1 MPTTGVPTHEVLDRL
16 EGYRHGDLRW
26 KDGRA
31 FSLAYFAGPEAHELA
46 VEAQKRFSSENALNM
61 DAFPSLRAL
70 TTEVVG
76 TVCSLL
82 GGDDQT
88 VGVFTSGGTE
98 SILTAVKGAKEWGRS
113 RGVHRPRMI
122 LPTTAHAAFSK
133 AADYFDVEAL
143 RIPVGT
149 DYRADPHAMA
159 AAVDQDTIL
168 LVASAPAYP
177 QGVID
182 PIDEIGRLAQ
192 DHDLLF
198 HVDACMGF
206 TLPWLE
212 RLGLLTKQWNFT
224 VPGVTSM
231 SCDLHKFGYTA
242 KGASVLAHRSKELR
256 RHQTF
261 ITSDW
266 LGGLYGSAA
275 LLGTRSGGSLAAA
288 WAVFQHLGEE
298 GYLRLTERAFR
309 ARERI
314 QAGLTSIDGI
324 AVRGA
329 PEATILA
336 FGAPSD
342 GAIGAAVA
350 GPDRQPPID
359 IYAVADRLWAG
370 GGWYCDRQTPP
381 DSLHCTMNAVHLDVA
396 DDFVAAVG
404 SAVAAQREDG
414 RAGDRTRAYGTVE

>member
-1 MPTTGVPTHEVLDRL
+1 MPATGVATHEVLDRL
-16 EGYRHGDLRW
+16 EGYRGGDLRW

-31 FSLAYFAGPEAHELA
+31 FSLAYFAGPEAYELA
-46 VEAQKRFSSENALNM
+46 VETQKRFSSENALNM

-143 RIPVGT
+143 RIPVGA

-212 RLGLLTKQWNFT
+212 RLGLLTKPWNFA

-288 WAVFQHLGEE
+288 WAVFQHLGED
-298 GYLRLTERAFR
+298 GYLRLTEQAFR

-314 QAGLTSIDGI
+314 QGGLAAIDGI

-336 FGAPSD
+336 FGAPTN
-342 GAIGAAVA
+342 GPIGAAVCGTDGRA
-350 GPDRQPPID
+350 PID
-359 IYAVADRLWAG
+359 IYAVADRLWAD

-381 DSLHCTMNAVHLDVA
+381 DSLHCTVNAVHLNVA
-396 DDFVAAVG
+396 DEFVAAVK
-404 SAVAAQREDG
+404 SAVEAQRADG

>member
-1 MPTTGVPTHEVLDRL
+1 MLARL
-16 EGYRHGDLRW
+16 EAFRHGDLRW
-26 KDGRA
+26 KNGRA
-31 FSLAYFAGPEAHELA
+31 FSLAYFAGTEAYEVA

-70 TTEVVG
+70 TSEVVE
-76 TVCSLL
+76 TVCGLL
-82 GGDDQT
+82 GGDDET
-88 VGVFTSGGTE
+88 VGVYTSGGTE
-98 SILTAVKGAKEWGRS
+98 SILTAVKGAKEWGRL
-113 RGVHRPRMI
+113 RGVHRPRMV

-133 AADYFDVEAL
+133 AADYFGVEAV
-143 RIPVGT
+143 RIPVGA

-192 DHDLLF
+192 DHDILF
-198 HVDACMGF
+198 HVDSCMGF

-212 RLGLLTKQWNFT
+212 RLGLLTKPWNFA

-231 SCDLHKFGYTA
+231 SCDLHKFGYAA
-242 KGASVLAHRSKELR
+242 KGVSVLAHRSKELR
-256 RHQTF
+256 KHQIFLTN
-261 ITSDW
+261 DW
-266 LGGLYGSAA
+266 LGGFYGSAA
-275 LLGTRSGGSLAAA
+275 MLGTRSGGPLASA

-314 QAGLTSIDGI
+314 QAGLGTIDAI
-324 AVRGA
+324 AVRGE
-329 PEATILA
+329 PEATLLA
-336 FGAPSD
+336 FGAPD
-342 GAIGAAVA
+342 GA
-350 GPDRQPPID
+350 DDPID
-359 IYAVADRLWAG
+359 IYAVADRLWAD

-381 DSLHCTMNAVHLDVA
+381 DSLHCTVNAVHLDVA
-396 DDFVAAVG
+396 DEFIAAVG
-404 SAVAAQREDG
+404 EAVEYVRSSAV
-414 RAGDRTRAYGTVE
+414 AGDRTKAYGTAE

>member
-1 MPTTGVPTHEVLDRL
+1 MPAVGVPTDEVLDRL
-16 EGYRHGDLRW
+16 EGYRGGDLRW
-26 KDGRA
+26 KEGRA
-31 FSLAYFAGPEAHELA
+31 FSLAYFAGPEAYELA
-46 VEAQKRFSSENALNM
+46 VETQKRFSSENALNM

-70 TTEVVG
+70 TSEVVG

-82 GGDDQT
+82 GGDEQT

-98 SILTAVKGAKEWGRS
+98 SILTAVKGAKEWGRA
-113 RGVHRPRMI
+113 RGVHRPRMV

-133 AADYFDVEAL
+133 AADYFDVEAV
-143 RIPVGT
+143 RIPVGA

-212 RLGLLTKQWNFT
+212 RLGLMTKPWNFA

-231 SCDLHKFGYTA
+231 SCDLHKFGYAA

-256 RHQTF
+256 KHQIFMT
-261 ITSDW
+261 TDW

-275 LLGTRSGGSLAAA
+275 MLGTRSGGSLAAA

-309 ARERI
+309 ARQQI
-314 QAGLTSIDGI
+314 QAGLSSIDGI

-329 PEATILA
+329 PEATLLA
-336 FGAPSD
+336 FGAPTD
-342 GAIGAAVA
+342 GPIGSAVPAAD
-350 GPDRQPPID
+350 GTPPVD
-359 IYAVADRLWAG
+359 IYAVADRLWAD

-381 DSLHCTMNAVHLDVA
+381 DSLHCTVNAVHLDVA
-396 DDFVAAVG
+396 DEFVGAVA
-404 SAVAAQREDG
+404 SAVNAQRRDA
-414 RAGDRTRAYGTVE
+414 RAGDRTKAYGTAE

>member
-1 MPTTGVPTHEVLDRL
+1 MPVVGVPTLEVLDRL
-16 EGYRHGDLRW
+16 EGYRSGDLRW
-26 KDGRA
+26 KEGRA
-31 FSLAYFAGPEAHELA
+31 FSLAYFAGPEVYELA
-46 VEAQKRFSSENALNM
+46 VETQKRFSSENALNM

-70 TTEVVG
+70 SSEVIG

-133 AADYFDVEAL
+133 AADYFEVDAV
-143 RIPVGT
+143 RVPVGT
-149 DYRADPHAMA
+149 GYRADPHAMA
-159 AAVDQDTIL
+159 AAVDQDTVL

-212 RLGLLTKQWNFT
+212 RLGLMTKPWNFT

-266 LGGLYGSAA
+266 LGGLYGSSAM
-275 LLGTRSGGSLAAA
+275 LGTRSGGSIAAA

-298 GYLRLTERAFR
+298 GYLRLTEQAFR

-314 QAGLTSIDGI
+314 QAGLSAIDGI
-324 AVRGA
+324 VVRGT
-329 PEATILA
+329 PETTLLA
-336 FGAPSD
+336 FGAPCD
-342 GAIGAAVA
+342 GTIGAAV
-350 GPDRQPPID
+350 PDADGGSPVD
-359 IYAVADRLWAG
+359 IYAVADRLWAD

-381 DSLHCTMNAVHLDVA
+381 DSLHCTVNAVHLNVA
-396 DDFVAAVG
+396 DEFIAAVA
-404 SAVAAQREDG
+404 SAVDAQRG
-414 RAGDRTRAYGTVE
+414 HAVSGDRTRAYGTVE